1 MRGNWLLSVVFVA
14 GCATTG
20 CVTVGRVVPEP
31 VPVVE
36 PVVEPAPAPQ
46 PEPPPTEVASPEP
59 VEQPTVPVEPA
70 VPDPPAVAVEEGM
83 ASYYARR
90 FEGRR
95 TANGERYRRL
105 QFTCAHREH
114 PFGTVL
120 QITAV
125 ATGKQATCRVNDRG
139 PFKKSRILDVSGAVA
154 HQLGMVGPGVL
165 LVRVTVEQPASTSTE
180 PTPPS
185 S

>member
-1 MRGNWLLSVVFVA
+1 MRASWLLSVLVVA
-14 GCATTG
+14 ASG

-31 VPVVE
+31 A
-36 PVVEPAPAPQ
+36 PVVEPAVEPTVEPPADAPAP
-46 PEPPPTEVASPEP
+46 EVASPEP
-59 VEQPTVPVEPA
+59 VEQPAAPVEPTT
-70 VPDPPAVAVEEGM
+70 PEPPAVAAEEGM
-83 ASYYARR
+83 ASYYARK

-95 TANGERYRRL
+95 TASGERYRRL

-120 QITAV
+120 LVTAV

-154 HQLGMVGPGVL
+154 HKLGMVGPGVL
-165 LVRVTVEQPASTSTE
+165 LVRVTVE

-185 S
+185 SPEPALPSS